1 MFKYFYPQLELCIF
15 SLCLWHLIQ
24 VLSTNPENNFNIKVY
39 RFQQFTLLPV
49 DLFLETPNPKTSRIP
64 TQTCSTFKTV
74 RLELCPK
81 PIQKKSQFSVFPN
94 TEMFFFKNEACL
106 SQKPSLRF
114 QKSVTDFSKVGGSF
128 PQSRWLIFPKVGDGF
143 PQSRWL
149 ISPKSVAHFPKVC
162 DGFPQSR

>member
-1 MFKYFYPQLELCIF
+1 MFSPRRNDDFEKKTVFHDLTFRSGGLFKYLYPQLELCIF

-81 PIQKKSQFSVFPN
+81 PIQKKKQANFLFSQ
-94 TEMFFFKNEACL
+94 TRRCFFFKNEACL

-114 QKSVTDFSKVGGSF
+114 QKSVADLPEVGGNFF
-128 PQSRWLIFPKVGDGF
+128 PRSVADFPKVGG
-143 PQSRWL
+143 
-149 ISPKSVAHFPKVC
+149 
-162 DGFPQSR
+162 